1 MSAEKGLPIWWRNV
15 YKSDPRKTLIKAL
28 GHLSKANCKFEVI
41 RIFVNTKPLENSP
54 PNVAGIKKQKCWF
67 KFSVIGQVKIS
78 KIWTQAERNLFPC
91 KMLFS

>member
-1 MSAEKGLPIWWRNV
+1 MSAEKGLTIWWQNI

-28 GHLSKANCKFEVI
+28 GHLSKAISKFKVI
-41 RIFVNTKPLENSP
+41 RIFLNKKPLENSP
-54 PNVAGIKKQKCWF
+54 PKCCRDKKQKCWF

-78 KIWTQAERNLFPC
+78 KIWKQPERNLFPC